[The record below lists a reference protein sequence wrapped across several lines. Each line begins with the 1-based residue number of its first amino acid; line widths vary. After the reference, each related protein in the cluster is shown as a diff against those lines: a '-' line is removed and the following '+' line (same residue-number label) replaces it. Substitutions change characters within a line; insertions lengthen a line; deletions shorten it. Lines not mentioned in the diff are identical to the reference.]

1 MRNLFKM
8 LFKKS
13 EKTTV
18 YKGGRAYKF
27 KSFEKAIA
35 FMIAG

>member
-1 MRNLFKM
+1 MRKLFKR

-18 YKGGRAYKF
+18 YKGGKAYKF

-35 FMIAG
+35 FMMA